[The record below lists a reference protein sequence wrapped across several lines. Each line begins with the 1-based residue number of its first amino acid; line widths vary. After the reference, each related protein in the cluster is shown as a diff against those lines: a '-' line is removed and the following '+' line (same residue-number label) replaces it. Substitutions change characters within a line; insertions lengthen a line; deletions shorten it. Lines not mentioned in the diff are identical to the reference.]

1 MKNLSYQ
8 SNGSVWRL
16 FITGSSEQEM
26 QGRYFSLYNWNAV
39 GGVDKVQD
47 RIWACWTT
55 PEKMFKYFTH
65 INLFKMLDAAP
76 NKFKGKKGGAMALAR
91 EMAELDMA
99 ELGIE
104 RYIVSE
110 SSYEY
115 ATGSSTAERPDEDF
129 KSSLI
134 TYSLRPRD

>member
-26 QGRYFSLYNWNAV
+26 EGRYFSLYNWNAV

-99 ELGIE
+99 ELGVE
-104 RYIVSE
+104 RYIVFE
-110 SSYEY
+110 SSDEY
-115 ATGSSTAERPDEDF
+115 ATGSSTAERPAEDF

>member
-1 MKNLSYQ
+1 
-8 SNGSVWRL
+8 
-16 FITGSSEQEM
+16 
-26 QGRYFSLYNWNAV
+26 
-39 GGVDKVQD
+39 
-47 RIWACWTT
+47 
-55 PEKMFKYFTH
+55 
-65 INLFKMLDAAP
+65 MLDAAP

-99 ELGIE
+99 ELGVE

-110 SSYEY
+110 SFYEY